1 MLAVSTPTTRAGGIR
16 RVNLVQDLRPI
27 ADLIEVCFS
36 EQMDS
41 GGRATIQDMR
51 ALSRT
56 GPLLHLLA
64 LGDRMLRGIGQGFVW
79 EDGGRI
85 VGNVTLFPAPFPA
98 ELGRVFVV
106 ANVAVHPDYRRRGLA
121 RRLMV
126 ASMDAIRQGGGTA
139 AILQVDADNEPAR
152 QLYLRL
158 GYRSERVWH
167 TWYRSSRQAA
177 PHPLAGGPPIV
188 PRPAALWRAE
198 YDLAAWL
205 FPPERGGLGWQRPLH
220 PREFTQSALAY
231 AAGLLGG
238 SSTERWVVPEDDTIR
253 AALWARSKFGSATQ
267 ITLLCPPEEHEALA
281 APLLNFGLRQLAGGY
296 RGISL
301 EHPAD
306 DAAAEAL
313 LRGYHFS
320 IRRTLEHMRI
330 DF

>member
-1 MLAVSTPTTRAGGIR
+1 MLALTTPNTHSGGIR

-27 ADLIEVCFS
+27 ADLIELCFS
-36 EQMDS
+36 DQMDS

-51 ALSRT
+51 MLSRM

-121 RRLMV
+121 RHLMES
-126 ASMDAIRQGGGTA
+126 SMEAIRRGGGTA
-139 AILQVDADNEPAR
+139 AILQVDGGNEPAR

-167 TWYRSSRQAA
+167 NWYRSSRQPA
-177 PHPLAGGPPIV
+177 PYPLPGGPPIV
-188 PRPAALWRAE
+188 PRPGALWRAE
-198 YDLAAWL
+198 YELAARL

-220 PREFTQSALAY
+220 RREFTQSSLAY
-231 AAGLLGG
+231 ALGLLGG
-238 SSTERWVVPEDDTIR
+238 SSTERWIVAEGDSIR
-253 AALWARSKFGSATQ
+253 ASLWARAKFGRATEL
-267 ITLLCPPEEHEALA
+267 TLLCPPEEHAALA
-281 APLLNFGLRQLAGGY
+281 GPLLNYGLRRLEASY
-296 RGISL
+296 RGVTL
-301 EHPAD
+301 EYPAD
-306 DAAAEAL
+306 IAEAEAL

>member
-1 MLAVSTPTTRAGGIR
+1 MLAVSTPSTRSGGIR

-27 ADLIEVCFS
+27 ADLIELCFS
-36 EQMDS
+36 DQMDS
-41 GGRATIQDMR
+41 GGRATVQDMR
-51 ALSRT
+51 ALSRL

-79 EDGGRI
+79 EDGGRV

-106 ANVAVHPDYRRRGLA
+106 ANVAVHPEYRRRGLA
-121 RRLMV
+121 RRLMD
-126 ASMDAIRQGGGTA
+126 ASMDAIRQGGGSA

-167 TWYRSSRQAA
+167 TWYRTSRQAA
-177 PHPLAGGPPIV
+177 PYPLAGGPPIA

-198 YDLAAWL
+198 YDLAARL

-220 PREFTQSALAY
+220 PREFTQSWLAY
-231 AAGLLGG
+231 TLGLLGG
-238 SSTERWVVPEDDTIR
+238 NSTERWIVQEGESIR
-253 AALWARSKFGSATQ
+253 AALWARSKFGSAVQ
-267 ITLLCPPEEHEALA
+267 LTLLCPPGEHEPLA
-281 APLLNFGLRQLAGGY
+281 GPLLNFGLRRLVGGY
-296 RGISL
+296 RGVSL

-306 DAAAEAL
+306 DAGAEAL

-330 DF
+330 DW